1 MAVLYEKL
9 QKLLTSYEDLP
20 KDIITKK
27 KLNESFFLIRGK
39 DGTRRAWHFILVPN
53 HKRVY
58 LKAHS
63 EGSTIN
69 VTDFGS
75 FIKYRNNRDEIK
87 FMSGYGVE
95 PPKIKQ
101 NWIQTYYSDGAV
113 DESIDLT
120 YTNDDIRLCT
130 IQRTIPQQKIGVCYH
145 YFVPQ
150 QFHYI
155 KLAEASSPSL
165 ARRAGLKSFDRIIF
179 LNGVNIENATSADIL
194 FRFDTARHLPVQILV
209 CSPATYEHYKTNQK
223 QFRLDLPSIQHV
235 KPVFAT
241 STSDFDTDAPSVS
254 IDNESFY
261 AVRWENSNI
270 VSTVSQSVVFK
281 SPQYTHLNDICC
293 IETAGQYKNG
303 QIILKGSRHD
313 CEKLKT
319 PYFASK
325 IGNVFGTFSKFFI
338 RKTPNGSDVTNAQS
352 DTIQTDLTIQHTHDN
367 NTSRHHANALQH
379 IQDRTCTTLE
389 ELPIELFYYIFTF
402 IDIQHLYKAFGELNS
417 RLNHILQSYKNFSLI
432 FDNKVDP
439 LLMNLYA
446 PYVARLIIRTSIHCD
461 FKQFSNLH
469 ELVLCIE
476 NSQQFAQIQ
485 PNVIPNLTRLS
496 FLLGS
501 AFTLPQELTWD
512 IFSNQFPSLR
522 HVSFGCINVSLRDS
536 WTTSPSLQFVSILS
550 CKPMCIPAILT
561 VCPNLQHFQVNILYN
576 DHNDLITSSSPLNHP
591 LRRLTLWSDYA
602 ELTFDVIENILTY
615 TLNIESFYLQTIYST
630 SLIDLAHSLVR
641 RLHYLSRF
649 DCYITEN
656 VTKNDRFNNL
666 TDLHQIHPC
675 FHRVQSIEE
684 NDKFRVL
691 ATK

>member
-1 MAVLYEKL
+1 MAELYEKL
-9 QKLLTSYEDLP
+9 QKLLTSYADLP
-20 KDIITKK
+20 KDIITDR
-27 KLNESFFLIRGK
+27 KLNESVYLIRGK
-39 DGTRRAWHFILVPN
+39 DGTRRAWHFILVPS
-53 HKRVY
+53 HKRADI
-58 LKAHS
+58 KAHS
-63 EGSTIN
+63 AGSTISID
-69 VTDFGS
+69 DFGS
-75 FIKYRNNRDEIK
+75 CVKYRNNRDEIK
-87 FMSGYGVE
+87 SMSGYGEE
-95 PPKIKQ
+95 PPKILR
-101 NWIQTYYSDGAV
+101 NWMQKHYGYVAV
-113 DESIDLT
+113 DESVNLT

-130 IQRTIPQQKIGVCYH
+130 IQRTIPQQTIGVVFH
-145 YFVPQ
+145 YFAPQ
-150 QFHYI
+150 RFHYI
-155 KLAEASSPSL
+155 TLTEDSPPSL
-165 ARRAGLKSFDRIIF
+165 TRRAGIKSFDRIIF
-179 LNGVNIENATSADIL
+179 LNGVNIENDTCDDML
-194 FRFDTARHLPVQILV
+194 FRFDTARHLPIQMLV
-209 CSPATYEHYKTNQK
+209 CSPATYEHYKTNKK
-223 QFRLDLPSIQHV
+223 QFHLDLPSIQHV

-241 STSDFDTDAPSVS
+241 STSDFDADTTSVS

-270 VSTVSQSVVFK
+270 VSTVSQSAVFK

-293 IETAGQYKNG
+293 IKTAGQYKKG

-338 RKTPNGSDVTNAQS
+338 RKTPNGSHVTNLQS
-352 DTIQTDLTIQHTHDN
+352 DTIQTDLTIHHTNDN
-367 NTSRHHANALQH
+367 NTSTR
-379 IQDRTCTTLE
+379 TTLE
-389 ELPIELFYYIFTF
+389 ELPNELFYCIFTF

-417 RLNHILQSYKNFSLI
+417 RLNHNIQSYKNFSLI
-432 FDNKVDP
+432 FDDKVDL
-439 LLMNLYA
+439 LLMNSYA
-446 PYVARLIIRTSIHCD
+446 PYVTRLIIPTSIHCD
-461 FKQFSNLH
+461 FKQFPNLH
-469 ELVLCIE
+469 ELILCTE

-485 PNVIPNLTRLS
+485 PNVISNLTRLS

-501 AFTLPQELTWD
+501 KFTLPQELTWD

-561 VCPNLQHFQVNILYN
+561 AWPNLQHLQVNILYN

-602 ELTFDVIENILTY
+602 ELTFDAIDNILTY
-615 TLNIESFYLQTIYST
+615 TLNIESFYLQTIYSM
-630 SLIDLAHSLVR
+630 SLIDLAHDLVR

-649 DCYITEN
+649 DCYIREKL
-656 VTKNDRFNNL
+656 TKNDRINNL
-666 TDLHQIHPC
+666 TYLHQIHPC